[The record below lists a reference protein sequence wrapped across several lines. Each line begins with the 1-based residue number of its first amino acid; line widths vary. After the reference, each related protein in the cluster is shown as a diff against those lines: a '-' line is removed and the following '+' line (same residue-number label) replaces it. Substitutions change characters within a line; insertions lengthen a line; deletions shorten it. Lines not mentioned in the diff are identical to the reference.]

1 MGGIDRIRR
10 AMVLADG
17 RLVQPVDLGL
27 GISRVTLYR
36 LMAKHRIDVRGAS
49 ADGDMR
55 TGHPCIRS
63 HGPRPCRL

>member
-36 LMAKHRIDVRGAS
+36 LMAKHRIDA
-49 ADGDMR
+49 
-55 TGHPCIRS
+55 
-63 HGPRPCRL
+63 